1 MPSASDKRSLWQNE
15 RHSTRIAHAIGI
27 SVSGQ
32 IAAVLNNF
40 RAKDTER
47 GREQIERSGIDLNR

>member
-1 MPSASDKRSLWQNE
+1 MGMPVASDKRSLLQNE
-15 RHSTRIAHAIGI
+15 RQSLKTTHANGI

-40 RAKDTER
+40 RDKHTER
-47 GREQIERSGIDLNR
+47 GRDPNQLQD